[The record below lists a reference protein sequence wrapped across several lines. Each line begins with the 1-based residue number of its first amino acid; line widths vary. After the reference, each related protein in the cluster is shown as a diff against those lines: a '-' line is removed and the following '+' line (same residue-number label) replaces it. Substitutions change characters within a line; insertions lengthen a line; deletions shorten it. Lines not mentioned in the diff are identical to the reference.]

1 MVRFLRFF
9 SERFCKKGEIN
20 AVEESK
26 EREKTIEDMVA
37 KSVLTKKG
45 IEL

>member
-9 SERFCKKGEIN
+9 SERFGKKGEIN